1 MATRSRE
8 VNASVRRCAVGM
20 ALLLGLVAPLAA
32 LAQDNYVKLLAD
44 RVDRLQRELTDL
56 QRDVYSGGAAGGGEK
71 AAGTSLDANQE
82 VRLEQIDTELR
93 GLTGQIEEVSF
104 RTAQLSERLDKLIAD
119 VDFRLRALEE
129 GGGAPLAAAAPPPAP
144 GAAAPEPAPPPP
156 PGSDQVLG
164 QLTQA
169 QLEAQPT
176 APVTAAAPQPLGEQ
190 QAAAPGALSGATP
203 EEQYQNAFGLLRQAN
218 YGEAEAALRA
228 FIEQNPDH
236 ALAGNAQY
244 WLGETYYVRGD
255 YAQAAVAFAD
265 GYQRYP
271 AGQKAA
277 DNLLKLGMSLAE
289 IGQKADACAA
299 FVELG
304 KKFPDAPAN
313 VKERAERE
321 RKRVGC
327 A

>member
-1 MATRSRE
+1 MATRGRGL
-8 VNASVRRCAVGM
+8 NASLRRCAVAM
-20 ALLLGLVAPLAA
+20 ALLLGLAPFVAA
-32 LAQDNYVKLLAD
+32 AQDSYVQLLAD
-44 RVDRLQRELTDL
+44 RVDRLQQELTDL
-56 QRDVYSGGAAGGGEK
+56 QRNVYGDGAAGGGEK
-71 AAGTSLDANQE
+71 AAGTTLDANQE

-93 GLTGQIEEVSF
+93 GLTGQIEEVTF

-129 GGGAPLAAAAPPPAP
+129 GGGAPLAAAAPPLAP

-156 PGSDQVLG
+156 GGDQVLG
-164 QLTQA
+164 QLTQS
-169 QLEAQPT
+169 QLAGPGA
-176 APVTAAAPQPLGEQ
+176 APVTAAGAPQPLGQQ
-190 QAAAPGALSGATP
+190 QAATPGALSGATP
-203 EEQYQNAFGLLRQAN
+203 EAQYQNAFGLLRQAN

-228 FIEQNPDH
+228 FIEQHPDH

-244 WLGETYYVRGD
+244 WLGETFYVRGD

-265 GYQRYP
+265 GYKRYP

-277 DNLLKLGMSLAE
+277 DNLLKLGMSLTE
-289 IGQKADACAA
+289 LGQKADACAA

-304 KKFPDAPAN
+304 TKFPDAPAN
-313 VKERAERE
+313 VKERAARERE
-321 RKRVGC
+321 RAGC